1 MKVEIFDWS
10 IWQYFRSR
18 KFLILEASCSI
29 AQLYFSHKCLWKFKC
44 FRSSELI
51 HTLFPKY
58 LTKSQFTIYLIVFFT
73 CLSIWHLSLVFS
85 YRILAT
91 AWSWPF
97 ALSYIIIIIMIT
109 GKCPRVELGVGFN
122 LLEIQ
127 RDLISIFRV
136 ESSRRWRCCRAWGRC
151 RWEQSRFSRS
161 ASSSLRSS
169 APGPGPQEKLKKY
182 SLKFVNLI
190 KKITKIHMWRIFSTS
205 GAAVLQ
211 KVLPVALGLA
221 ALRGHIALKSA
232 ALASAMCHQ
241 SSLSSWS
248 IVTTISTKSII
259 PTCVVLLLSFR
270 LVSALLSGGGGGN
283 SSSPAEDNDDEC
295 KKYNYV

>member
-97 ALSYIIIIIMIT
+97 ALSYIIIIIIIT

-127 RDLISIFRV
+127 RDLISIFWV

-151 RWEQSRFSRS
+151 RWEQFRFSQS

-190 KKITKIHMWRIFSTS
+190 KKVTKIHMWTCEEYF
-205 GAAVLQ
+205 
-211 KVLPVALGLA
+211 LPLG
-221 ALRGHIALKSA
+221 
-232 ALASAMCHQ
+232 
-241 SSLSSWS
+241 
-248 IVTTISTKSII
+248 
-259 PTCVVLLLSFR
+259 LLSFKR
-270 LVSALLSGGGGGN
+270 CSLSHSASLHSEVTLLW
-283 SSSPAEDNDDEC
+283 
-295 KKYNYV
+295 KVQL

>member
-1 MKVEIFDWS
+1 MLNPSLAGRSIFSESRFTPGKEVETGKVVFCRKLGSFCRKLRDLCRKLQNCGEALLQIDLKRLTGGFATLTSIILTFTSTIKSRKCFITIRPMKVEIFDWS

-97 ALSYIIIIIMIT
+97 ALSYIIIIIIIIT

-169 APGPGPQEKLKKY
+169 APGPGPQEKLKKVLFEICEPHKK
-182 SLKFVNLI
+182 SHI
-190 KKITKIHMWRIFSTS
+190 KNTHVDI
-205 GAAVLQ
+205 
-211 KVLPVALGLA
+211 
-221 ALRGHIALKSA
+221 
-232 ALASAMCHQ
+232 
-241 SSLSSWS
+241 
-248 IVTTISTKSII
+248 
-259 PTCVVLLLSFR
+259 
-270 LVSALLSGGGGGN
+270 
-283 SSSPAEDNDDEC
+283 
-295 KKYNYV
+295 